1 MRGAKALTFFDDP
14 APLAFAHRGG
24 ALLPAN
30 DGIENTLVAFRN
42 AVDLGYRYLET
53 DVHCS
58 RDGVVYAFHDVE
70 LTRMAG
76 AVSAFRDLDADAI
89 DAIRV
94 GGREPIPRLAE
105 LLEAFPD
112 ARFNIDV
119 KADDAA
125 DPTLDVLRDAGAL
138 DRVCLAS
145 FSEARLLRLRA
156 AVPTVPTCL
165 SSGEIARL
173 RFAPRRHT
181 QSRGVHRGGACVQVP
196 HSRGRITVVTPGF
209 VRRAHTLDLPVHVW
223 TVDDPA
229 EMRYLLDIGV
239 DGLMSDR
246 VDVLRD
252 VLLERGQ
259 WRWER

>member
-1 MRGAKALTFFDDP
+1 MSFLDGPT
-14 APLAFAHRGG
+14 PLAFAHRGG
-24 ALLPAN
+24 ALLAAN
-30 DGIENTLVAFRN
+30 NGIENTLTAFQN

-53 DVHCS
+53 DVHTS

-76 AVSAFRDLDADAI
+76 TVSAFRDLDAASI
-89 DAIRV
+89 DAILV
-94 GGREPIPRLAE
+94 GDREPIPRFAD

-119 KADDAA
+119 KSDDAV
-125 DPTLDVLRDAGAL
+125 DPTLAVLRDADAL

-145 FSEARLLRLRA
+145 FSGERLARLRA
-156 AVPTVPTCL
+156 TAPAVPTCC
-165 SSGEIARL
+165 SRAEIALL
-173 RFAPRRHT
+173 RFGPSRRL
-181 QSRGVHRGGACVQVP
+181 QSLGRRRGGACLQVP
-196 HSRGRITVVTPGF
+196 IRTRQATVVTPGF
-209 VRRAHTLDLPVHVW
+209 VRRAHAVDLQVHVW
-223 TVDDPA
+223 TIDDPA

-252 VLLERGQ
+252 VLVERGQ
-259 WRWER
+259 WRSDS